1 MWNTL
6 RLTIKTPESRQCF
19 IARLRLISRVY
30 HSIVLNSSVTE
41 AVTMLPSMDWFLYDN
56 GLRHERVKFWSKTSS
71 RNSYVECVTS
81 IKTANFKFS
90 LKISFHSI
98 IRTIIKPL
106 KTCSTYPNKLKL
118 SKNQPTFKLLKTKY
132 KIQNNPFTCILP
144 TNIKTGNSQILQ

>member
-1 MWNTL
+1 MSTTALYLTL
-6 RLTIKTPESRQCF
+6 PWRRP
-19 IARLRLISRVY
+19 
-30 HSIVLNSSVTE
+30 
-41 AVTMLPSMDWFLYDN
+41 LPCRNQRRSMDWFLYDN

-71 RNSYVECVTS
+71 RNSYVECVIS

-118 SKNQPTFKLLKTKY
+118 SKNQRTFKLLKTKY

-144 TNIKTGNSQILQ
+144 TNLKTGNSQILQ